1 MQHKLPP
8 LPVRI
13 LVALI
18 VLSTIGYYAFR
29 SLNPQD
35 DGQLKASGTIES
47 VTVNVSP
54 EMAGKAIEVLAEEGQ
69 PVKAGDPLL
78 RLDDSLLTSQR
89 AVAQSGVDSARS
101 ALLTAQSAFNMVQ
114 AQYDAALTTARAQQG
129 ASRLTDWTGR
139 KPGQF
144 DQPLWYFNR
153 DEQITAAQT
162 EVNASQQA
170 LEEAQANFYSM
181 IQDLDNADFV
191 TAETRMSDARIAY
204 LVAKAVYDH
213 AQATGGKI
221 SPEDI
226 QVDLPAFAPAYKIKV
241 DIAKQLSGDSSDV
254 ITAANDALDVAEA
267 ELDEAQKAYDSLVN
281 SDAADR
287 VLTARATLS
296 VAEERYQTALDT
308 LSRLRTG
315 EYSPQVTIA
324 STALEQAKAGLQQA
338 QSAVQQAEANLDL
351 LDTQLTKLTVYAPMD
366 GVVLTRNVE
375 PGEFVQPGATTFAMA
390 DLNNITITVYVPE
403 DRYGQIKL
411 GQQADVT
418 VDSFPGETFSAEVVH
433 IADQAEFTPRNVQ
446 TVEGR
451 SSTVYAIK
459 LKIMNSEGRLKI
471 GMPADVV
478 FK

>member
-29 SLNPQD
+29 SLNSD
-35 DGQLKASGTIES
+35 DNGQLKAAGTIES

-54 EMAGKAIEVLAEEGQ
+54 DMAGKVIEVLAEEGQ
-69 PVKAGDPLL
+69 PVKTGDALL

-89 AVAQSGVDSARS
+89 AVAQSAVASANS
-101 ALLTAQSAFNMVQ
+101 ALLTAQSAFNMAQ
-114 AQYDAALTTARAQQG
+114 AQYDATLTAARAQQG
-129 ASRLTDWTGR
+129 ASRLIDWTGR

-153 DEQITAAQT
+153 SEQITAAQT
-162 EVNASQQA
+162 EVDNSQQA
-170 LEEAQANFYSM
+170 LGQAQADFDA
-181 IQDLDNADFV
+181 ILKGLENADFV
-191 TAETRMSDARIAY
+191 AAESRLSEARVTY
-204 LVAKAVYDH
+204 LVAKAVNDH
-213 AQATGGKI
+213 AQATGGKV

-226 QVDLPAFAPAYKIKV
+226 DIDLPPFAPSYRIRIG
-241 DIAKQLSGDSSDV
+241 IAKRLSGDSSDV
-254 ITAANDALDVAEA
+254 ITAANDALDAAEA
-267 ELDEAQKAYDSLVN
+267 ELNDAQKAYDELLTT
-281 SDAADR
+281 DAADR
-287 VLTARATLS
+287 VQTARATLS

-308 LSRLRTG
+308 LSRLQTG

-324 STALEQAKAGLQQA
+324 AAALEQAKAGLQQA
-338 QSAVQQAEANLDL
+338 QSAVQQAESNVDL
-351 LDTQLTKLTVYAPMD
+351 LDTQMTKLTVYAPMD
-366 GVVLTRNVE
+366 GIILTRNVE

-390 DLNNITITVYVPE
+390 DLDNITITVYVPE
-403 DRYGQIKL
+403 DRYGQITL
-411 GQQADVT
+411 GQQAEVT
-418 VDSFPGETFSAEVVH
+418 VDSFPGETFNAEVIH

-459 LKIMNSEGRLKI
+459 LRVTDSEGRLKI